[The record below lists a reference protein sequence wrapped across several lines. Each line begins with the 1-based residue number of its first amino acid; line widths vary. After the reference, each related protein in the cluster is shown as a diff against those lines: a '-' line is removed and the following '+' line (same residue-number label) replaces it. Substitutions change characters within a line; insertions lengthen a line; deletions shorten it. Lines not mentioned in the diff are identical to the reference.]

1 MNAIIL
7 ESRQRIE
14 GKSSDNEEIDAQITV
29 EDNATNE
36 NNKNFI
42 QID

>member
-1 MNAIIL
+1 MIL
-7 ESRQRIE
+7 ESRQRTE
-14 GKSSDNEEIDAQITV
+14 EKSSDNEEIDAQITV
-29 EDNATNE
+29 EDNVTNE

>member
-1 MNAIIL
+1 MNAMIL
-7 ESRQRIE
+7 ESRQRTE
-14 GKSSDNEEIDAQITV
+14 EKSSDNEEIDAQITV